1 MKNLFASYYE
11 LSESRIKEIW
21 SNSLIVFDAN
31 VLLNLY
37 RYNKSTRD
45 EFFRLMKSYKN
56 RLWIPYQVAL
66 EFHRNREKVVKD
78 TYEAFQKIGN
88 EFESKINLVCTQI
101 VEANARLHYI
111 DISKIQEYVG
121 MCIESISKNLTQQQ
135 SKHPDFT
142 SNDTVLDIITNLY
155 EGKVGADFSM
165 DELQE
170 IYKEGE
176 KRYEHIIPPGYKDAK
191 NKKSQGNR
199 VVYGDLIVW
208 KQTLNKSKEDNI
220 DIIFVTNDNKSDW
233 WDKIDGKHSP
243 RKELIQEFM
252 DFTGRNIILYT
263 SDKLL
268 EYATN
273 NEEAKISQNTIDEI
287 AEETKLSNEQIENN
301 EYLNVD
307 LLSHLEVIRKVSR
320 FVANGTCF
328 DIDAVRKIKEI
339 TESYKYLTNFGD
351 VARSLYEP
359 ASLSNFRE
367 LSHKLKDFRETVDSM
382 GGFREIQRKIQ
393 ELSELT
399 SFTRSK
405 DSKENLVH
413 TNSLEQ
419 ATQ

>member
-45 EFFRLMKSYKN
+45 DFFRLMKSYKN

-78 TYEAFQKIGN
+78 TYDAYQKISK
-88 EFESKINLVCTQI
+88 EFESKINSACTQI
-101 VEANARLHYI
+101 VEENARLHYI
-111 DISKIQEYVG
+111 DISKIQEYVEK
-121 MCIESISKNLTQQQ
+121 CIQSISKNLTQQQ

-165 DELQE
+165 DELRE

-176 KRYEHIIPPGYKDAK
+176 KRYEHMIPPGYKDAK

-199 VVYGDLIVW
+199 AVYGDLIVW

-263 SDKLL
+263 SDKFL
-268 EYATN
+268 EYAIN

-301 EYLNVD
+301 EFLNVD
-307 LLSHLEVIRKVSR
+307 LLSHLEVVRKVPCIIEDS
-320 FVANGTCF
+320 NSF
-328 DIDAVRKIKEI
+328 DIESIRKIKRLTTI
-339 TESYKYLTNFGD
+339 HKYMTD
-351 VARSLYEP
+351 VANALDSFNKLVRFQEAIKDY
-359 ASLSNFRE
+359 
-367 LSHKLKDFRETVDSM
+367 SHKNILDA
-382 GGFREIQRKIQ
+382 
-393 ELSELT
+393 T
-399 SFTRSK
+399 STK
-405 DSKENLVH
+405 K
-413 TNSLEQ
+413 
-419 ATQ
+419 